1 MSLEVV
7 TNPTIEPVALQD
19 AKDYCRV
26 THSDDDDLIDA
37 LITLAREQ
45 VEIATNRRIL
55 TTVLKYTLD
64 KFPYWMVGL
73 PGGKIQTI
81 NTFTY
86 LDKDAATQ
94 TVSATLY
101 DSQLNKTPAIIL
113 RKSGYSWPTVYEN
126 GNAVIINYDAGWA
139 TISEVPPNII
149 MAIKALVNFYYRNR
163 SILANEAIRMP
174 SFIDNLLWPWIL
186 HVNY

>member
-1 MSLEVV
+1 MSIEVV
-7 TNPTIEPVALQD
+7 TAPTSEPITLQD

-26 THSDDDDLIDA
+26 THSDDDDFIEA

-64 KFPYWMVGL
+64 KFPYWLCGL
-73 PGGKIQTI
+73 PGGKIQEV
-81 NTFTY
+81 NSFTY
-86 LDKDAATQ
+86 LDKDGATQ
-94 TVSATLY
+94 TVSATIY
-101 DSQLNKTPAIIL
+101 DVQLNKTPAIIL

-139 TISEVPPNII
+139 TAAAVPPNII
-149 MAIKALVNFYYRNR
+149 MAIKALVHFYYRNR

-174 SFIDNLLWPWIL
+174 SYIDNLLWPWIL
-186 HVNY
+186 RVN